1 VTIPTCQAQL
11 CDGVADDRSRLCAE
25 HRRALTL
32 TTKIQDAVREYL
44 NGNLRPHDALRPTA
58 EGGDLTP
65 CVGHAESRKVG
76 GGSEMIHHDGKE
88 KLP

>member
-1 VTIPTCQAQL
+1 MHAALNRLADELP
-11 CDGVADDRSRLCAE
+11 DGALITDSDIIERYRRDSAADPNA
-25 HRRALTL
+25 
-32 TTKIQDAVREYL
+32 
-44 NGNLRPHDALRPTA
+44 
-58 EGGDLTP
+58 GDLTP

>member
-1 VTIPTCQAQL
+1 MRTWWLVLIS
-11 CDGVADDRSRLCAE
+11 RSSRDSATTGLGNSGYQSLGARL
-25 HRRALTL
+25 L
-32 TTKIQDAVREYL
+32 VRMRGLPAMARSET
-44 NGNLRPHDALRPTA
+44 RW
-58 EGGDLTP
+58 DLTP

>member
-1 VTIPTCQAQL
+1 MLQRSA
-11 CDGVADDRSRLCAE
+11 GVALPQLAE
-25 HRRALTL
+25 NRQR
-32 TTKIQDAVREYL
+32 
-44 NGNLRPHDALRPTA
+44 
-58 EGGDLTP
+58 DLTP

>member
-1 VTIPTCQAQL
+1 MYAVNYPASLDFKHAAEGIVDVRNKIESTAATCP
-11 CDGVADDRSRLCAE
+11 
-25 HRRALTL
+25 
-32 TTKIQDAVREYL
+32 TTKIVL
-44 NGNLRPHDALRPTA
+44 
-58 EGGDLTP
+58 GGWDLTP